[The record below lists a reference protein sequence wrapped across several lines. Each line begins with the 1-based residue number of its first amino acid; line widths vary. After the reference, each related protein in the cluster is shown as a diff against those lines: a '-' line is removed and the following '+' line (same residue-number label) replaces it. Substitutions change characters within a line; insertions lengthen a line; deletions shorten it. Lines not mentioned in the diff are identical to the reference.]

1 MSARTLG
8 PPERCRPRGQRRR
21 RSRGGWWRQRPIAH
35 ATDKAA
41 DLDIARAMATAGI
54 PSSSPIQLRTTTG
67 HGTRP
72 AGTTA
77 AVIGYPRAA
86 KPPRQTRA
94 MWTHGSQGWRSALSL
109 GSELD
114 LIDLDPRNSG
124 NAESLNGF
132 MPTVYGVA
140 ATPSGGWH
148 GLVKSMGVRS
158 RDIVLPGIDVV
169 VGPDP
174 LVAVCVIDGCERPVL
189 HRRLCP
195 EHWESPQRELAD

>member
-1 MSARTLG
+1 
-8 PPERCRPRGQRRR
+8 
-21 RSRGGWWRQRPIAH
+21 
-35 ATDKAA
+35 
-41 DLDIARAMATAGI
+41 
-54 PSSSPIQLRTTTG
+54 
-67 HGTRP
+67 
-72 AGTTA
+72 
-77 AVIGYPRAA
+77 
-86 KPPRQTRA
+86 